1 MNHGIFFRMSPWKK
15 PKHKKK
21 ALVRIYQQQMN
32 VVANEKQT
40 NVLGVDVLMYSV
52 GK

>member
-1 MNHGIFFRMSPWKK
+1 MVLFFRMSPCKK
-15 PKHKKK
+15 PKHKRK
-21 ALVRIYQQQMN
+21 ALINIYQQQMN

-40 NVLGVDVLMYSV
+40 NVLGAHVLMYSV

>member
-1 MNHGIFFRMSPWKK
+1 MSPWKK